1 MACWVRHG
9 IGVPPHL
16 NGASACIFPVVD
28 ASVQTQALAEPAS
41 TLASVGRFRRRA
53 IQSGVSRLDG
63 LDMALICLFL
73 IGMYTNYTIMV
84 SAKVPFPSAP
94 SGVAGLILLWRRRDS
109 PRVVACFLYRQ
120 GIYENERATYCST
133 SASGRSSSLQ
143 NPPASRSQV
152 CNRLAR
158 SLALPFQGEFSKGST
173 LARIEWPKPARWR
186 DVLWLL
192 MTAAGALLLAYAVLS
207 A

>member
-16 NGASACIFPVVD
+16 SGASACIFPVVD

-53 IQSGVSRLDG
+53 IQSGVSRLDR

-84 SAKVPFPSAP
+84 SAKVPFPSVP
-94 SGVAGLILLWRRRDS
+94 SGVAGIILLWRWLYLIT
-109 PRVVACFLYRQ
+109 PRAVACYLYRQ
-120 GIYENERATYCST
+120 GIYENDLS
-133 SASGRSSSLQ
+133 
-143 NPPASRSQV
+143 
-152 CNRLAR
+152 
-158 SLALPFQGEFSKGST
+158 
-173 LARIEWPKPARWR
+173 
-186 DVLWLL
+186 DVLF
-192 MTAAGALLLAYAVLS
+192 
-207 A
+207 

>member
-1 MACWVRHG
+1 
-9 IGVPPHL
+9 
-16 NGASACIFPVVD
+16 
-28 ASVQTQALAEPAS
+28 VQTQALAKPAS

-94 SGVAGLILLWRRRDS
+94 SGVAGLILLWRRRDLIT
-109 PRVVACFLYRQ
+109 PRAVACFLYRQ
-120 GIYENERATYCST
+120 GIYENDARDVLFYKRVRPSQRHGHKFATGLRGVSPYHSKV
-133 SASGRSSSLQ
+133 R
-143 NPPASRSQV
+143 
-152 CNRLAR
+152 
-158 SLALPFQGEFSKGST
+158 FSKGST